1 MVALEIVLGHAPSGQ
16 IIVHVAIEIEH
27 AAVDK
32 TQGGDGGHQLR
43 QRRGLIDRL
52 VRGGAENVR
61 QSRVAFFFDQSDVHR
76 RNVQLAHRLGEVGV
90 LHDQTVRRVNIK
102 PMLERLKRLR
112 AQVSA

>member
-1 MVALEIVLGHAPSGQ
+1 MVAREIVLGHAPAGQ
-16 IIVHVAIEIEH
+16 IVVHVAIEIEH
-27 AAVDK
+27 AAVDQ
-32 TQGGDGGHQLR
+32 TQGGDGRHELR
-43 QRRGLIDRL
+43 QRRGLIDRI

-61 QSRVAFFFDQSDVHR
+61 PREAAALDQRDVHR

-102 PMLERLKRLR
+102 PMLQRFKRLR